1 MKVQILMKIVEIE
14 IINPG
19 GMFFSDMT
27 IAQPLP
33 DYPAVLVSMRALSLL
48 CLGLLLVSLI
58 NKVFNI
64 SATLLLMYSE
74 PLSAW
79 KLSIRKG

>member
-1 MKVQILMKIVEIE
+1 MKIAEIE

-33 DYPAVLVSMRALSLL
+33 DYSAVFSLYESIIIAMS
-48 CLGLLLVSLI
+48 G
-58 NKVFNI
+58 
-64 SATLLLMYSE
+64 SASG
-74 PLSAW
+74 SFDQ
-79 KLSIRKG
+79 